1 MIKTFSVFK
10 CENGKV
16 SYMGD
21 FANAF
26 LALCKGE
33 QIRNESEASVE
44 ILELAHTMEGKNCT
58 LLGESQVSI

>member
-1 MIKTFSVFK
+1 MKTFSVFK
-10 CENGKV
+10 CANGKV

-33 QIRNESEASVE
+33 QIRNESGASVD
-44 ILELAHTMEGKNCT
+44 ILELVNTMKGKNCT
-58 LLGESQVSI
+58 LLGESQEST

>member
-1 MIKTFSVFK
+1 MKTFSVFK
-10 CENGKV
+10 CANGKV

-33 QIRNESEASVE
+33 QIRNESGASVD
-44 ILELAHTMEGKNCT
+44 ILELVNTMEGKNCT
-58 LLGESQVSI
+58 LLGESQVGT